1 MCSFFA
7 KFLPSS
13 SPKTQASQPEAG
25 FQLLITENEI
35 INNRPNGVV
44 ERILLSDLKAVIIET
59 NDSGP
64 AASDVWFVL
73 VGSTEKSGCVFPQ
86 GATGEK
92 AIIDVLFKL
101 PGFDYKVFIEAMS
114 CSENK
119 KFLCWQSSA

>member
-1 MCSFFA
+1 MFTFLG
-7 KFLPSS
+7 KFRSS
-13 SPKTQASQPEAG
+13 STPKASASQLEAG
-25 FQLLITENEI
+25 FQLEVTETEI

-64 AASDVWFVL
+64 ASSDVWIML
-73 VGSTEKSGCVFPQ
+73 VGSHEKSGCVFPQ

-92 AIIDVLFKL
+92 SVIEVLFKL

-114 CSENK
+114 SPENRR
-119 KFLCWQSSA
+119 FLCWQTSA